1 MFQALGMDKNFV
13 RSYRQDTSRCGAF
26 LGTANPSARG
36 GIRTLCFRGVLSQCL
51 HVTACLLCLQDASN
65 RLCPRVSVSFFLD
78 DSKLRAKQSEF
89 VELDEACRQ
98 FQLFD
103 QLSGQQLNAEKCVGW
118 GTTTEARK
126 HASKLVP
133 PQGQVVLHAMSLGMV
148 IPTSG

>member
-1 MFQALGMDKNFV
+1 MRRVFRHGKSFGPWWHSDSLLQGCPISVLACNCMFAL
-13 RSYRQDTSRCGAF
+13 
-26 LGTANPSARG
+26 LAR
-36 GIRTLCFRGVLSQCL
+36 RV
-51 HVTACLLCLQDASN
+51 N

-98 FQLFD
+98 FQLID